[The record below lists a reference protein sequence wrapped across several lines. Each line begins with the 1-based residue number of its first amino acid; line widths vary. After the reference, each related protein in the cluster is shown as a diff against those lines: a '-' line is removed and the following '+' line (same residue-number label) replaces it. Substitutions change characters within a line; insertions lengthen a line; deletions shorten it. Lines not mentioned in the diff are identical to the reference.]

1 MKIRNRE
8 LKNRIFCR
16 IQVVASLYAQCSTS
30 EADKHHFKQLLRRK
44 NIQSC
49 LKKKQLLNLFKLK
62 CEWGIRLSGVTKTLF
77 LLTMLIQYQTDK

>member
-16 IQVVASLYAQCSTS
+16 IQVVANLYAQCGTS
-30 EADKHHFKQLLRRK
+30 EADKHHFTTMKK
-44 NIQSC
+44 KYSIM

-62 CEWGIRLSGVTKTLF
+62 CEWGIRLSGVTKTVF
-77 LLTMLIQYQTDK
+77 LLTILIQYQTDK